1 MNGSIDGEPRDRLRS
16 FLQTIARPG
25 VSIHNLQDDTNLFDH
40 GALDSL
46 AVIQIILYLER
57 EHHVDLGA
65 SGIDPAQLGS
75 IGDILDAIE
84 QGTR

>member
-1 MNGSIDGEPRDRLRS
+1 MNGSIDGDNRDRLCS

-25 VSIHNLQDDTNLFDH
+25 VSIANLQDDTNLFDH

-57 EHHVDLGA
+57 EYHVNLGA
-65 SGIDPAQLGS
+65 RGIDPAQLGS
-75 IGDILDAIE
+75 IEGILNAIA